1 MGELAPSNFD
11 VNPSPL
17 ETQGGE
23 VVATIHG
30 KFPPKYL
37 KKKAV
42 VSVIPEL
49 HYGNGQVARSEG
61 ATFMGEKV
69 LGKPVL
75 VTSLAASTPSSL
87 SSSMCPRC
95 SRANC
100 SWPSMHA

>member
-69 LGKPVL
+69 LGNDQRINYQFGGIYTIKCKLGYEINAPLKLDV
-75 VTSLAASTPSSL
+75 
-87 SSSMCPRC
+87 REK
-95 SRANC
+95 
-100 SWPSMHA
+100 